1 MASRPASPPRAGKLV
16 TLRAKPITDPAEQAA
31 MERIYFSDKVVTP
44 DEVPAGP
51 SIIQQF
57 FNHLSTDAKLELLGG
72 LAARLSAD
80 SQGKLVAQLLASL
93 PPAGRRK
100 LEAAIRSRS
109 KAS

>member
-1 MASRPASPPRAGKLV
+1 MASRPASAPRAGKLV
-16 TLRAKPITDPAEQAA
+16 TLRLKPITDPAEQAV
-31 MERIYFSDKVVTP
+31 MERVFFSDKDVTP

-51 SIIQQF
+51 SIIHQF
-57 FNHLSTDAKLELLGG
+57 FIHLSTDAKLELLGG

-80 SQGKLVAQLLASL
+80 SRCKLVAQLLASL

-100 LEAAIRSRS
+100 LEAAIRNRS

>member
-1 MASRPASPPRAGKLV
+1 MASRPTSRPRGGKLINAR
-16 TLRAKPITDPAEQAA
+16 LIPITDPAEQAA
-31 MERIYFSDKVVTP
+31 MARIFFSDKAVTP
-44 DEVPAGP
+44 DEAPAGP
-51 SIIQQF
+51 SIIHQF
-57 FNHLSTDAKLELLGG
+57 FNHLSTESKLELLGG

-100 LEAAIRSRS
+100 VEAAIRSRS

>member
-1 MASRPASPPRAGKLV
+1 MATKPTSPARSGKLI
-16 TLRAKPITDPAEQAA
+16 TARSIPITDSAEQAA
-31 MERIYFSDKVVTP
+31 LARIYFSDKVVTP
-44 DEVPAGP
+44 DEAPAGP
-51 SIIQQF
+51 SIIHQF
-57 FNHLSTDAKLELLGG
+57 FNHLSTEAKLELLGG

-100 LEAAIRSRS
+100 VEAAIRSRS

>member
-1 MASRPASPPRAGKLV
+1 MANRPASPPHAGKLV

-31 MERIYFSDKVVTP
+31 LERIYFSDKVVTP
-44 DEVPAGP
+44 DEAPAGP
-51 SIIQQF
+51 SIIHQF

-80 SQGKLVAQLLASL
+80 SQGKLVATLFASL
-93 PPAGRRK
+93 APAGQRK
-100 LEAAIRSRS
+100 VEAAIRRRS